1 LLVAGIYSDYTCMRQ
16 GATVMSDTRSGMRI
30 PAWMAVLLVLAVVA
44 AASYGL
50 YHFWKRGP
58 QEADS
63 VVIERFGRVAPER
76 PMPRLQSQATV
87 GSVLGT
93 AEYPEGMSKQPS
105 GAIIARRGDAW
116 LRFYDSQG
124 RVTISGGYIAPVR
137 RSWVTPQQWQLHLL
151 AYRTRIAN
159 VAAQMKLTEA
169 ERKQVEPMFRQWEK
183 AATPADKDAVAS
195 KLLALVGTLGTA
207 HQAEAKAALQSRVQ
221 QIAKILRPEQIA
233 LAESK

>member
-1 LLVAGIYSDYTCMRQ
+1 
-16 GATVMSDTRSGMRI
+16 MSDTRSGMKI

-124 RVTISGGYIAPVR
+124 KVTISGGYIAPVR

-159 VAAQMKLTEA
+159 VAAQMKLTDEQAAMLRALPDGTMNLTEA

-207 HQAEAKAALQSRVQ
+207 HQAEAKASLQSRVQ

>member
-1 LLVAGIYSDYTCMRQ
+1 
-16 GATVMSDTRSGMRI
+16 MSDTRNGMRI

-124 RVTISGGYIAPVR
+124 KVTISGGYIAPVR

-159 VAAQMKLTEA
+159 VAAQMKLTDEQA
-169 ERKQVEPMFRQWEK
+169 AMLRALPDGTMNLTESERKQVEPMFRQWEK

-195 KLLALVGTLGTA
+195 KLLALVGTIGTA